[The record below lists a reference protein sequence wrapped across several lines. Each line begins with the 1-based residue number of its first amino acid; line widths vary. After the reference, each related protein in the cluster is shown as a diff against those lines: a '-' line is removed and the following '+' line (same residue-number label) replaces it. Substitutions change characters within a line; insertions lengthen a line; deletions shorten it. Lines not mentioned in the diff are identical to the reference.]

1 MRTNTNVKYKINDLK
16 HSFKKKEIIKLNE
29 LFEYFKLNEPNIK
42 KTTFNWR
49 VYNLIQKGILSRV
62 GRGEFSISNK
72 SDFIPQIGEDLISYY
87 SKIKSHFPYANVC
100 VWDTSW
106 LNKFMLHQ
114 TSVNYILLEVEK
126 EVVDS
131 VFYFLKETEN
141 NIFVEPTLDIL
152 NKYASNNK
160 HSLIVKSLVSEAPIQ
175 ETQSVYTV
183 TIEKIL
189 VDVFCDKNLF
199 FANQGSELENIFSEI
214 FNNYTVNKN
223 RLYRYASRRQK
234 KENLENYIQDIL
246 NPGVKMYY

>member
-1 MRTNTNVKYKINDLK
+1 MRTSTNIRYKIEDLK
-16 HSFKKKEIIKLNE
+16 YSFKKNGVIYLNE
-29 LFEYFKLNEPNIK
+29 LFEYFKLNEPNIT

-49 VYNLIQKGILSRV
+49 VYDLIQKGILSRV
-62 GRGEFSISNK
+62 GRGEFSVANK
-72 SDFIPQIGEDLISYY
+72 INFIPQINEDLIFYY
-87 SKIKSHFPYANVC
+87 SKIRSHFPYVNVC

-114 TSVNYILLEVEK
+114 TSVNYLLLEVEK
-126 EVVDS
+126 EVVDP
-131 VFYFLKETEN
+131 VFYFLKEMAN

-152 NKYASNNK
+152 IKYASNNK
-160 HSLIVKSLVSEAPIQ
+160 HSIIVKSLVSEAPIQ
-175 ETQSVYTV
+175 EIQGINTV

-189 VDVFCDKNLF
+189 VDVFCDKDLF

-234 KENLENYIQDIL
+234 KENLQIYIQNKF
-246 NPGVKMYY
+246 NPDF